1 MWIGNVPRDSKAF
14 DLAPL
19 APEGL
24 EGTIGYRFDRFPPK
38 LRFTLGVSYHMIV
51 SFVVSSPA
59 RLPNGKAGI
68 MDIDLSHREPISSR
82 NWAAYSVAVDGVLA
96 TFQKPESTAC

>member
-14 DLAPL
+14 DLALQRPRASKVL
-19 APEGL
+19 F
-24 EGTIGYRFDRFPPK
+24 GYRFDRFPPK

-96 TFQKPESTAC
+96 TFQKPELTAC